1 MSAVKFSAT
10 CGSFKSVA
18 FVLLKRVGV
27 VMSRVGKKP
36 IEIPSGVEAKLETG
50 KVTVKGPLGEMSQ
63 DVNPKLTIKKEN
75 NKLLV
80 ERPSN
85 QKTYRELHGLTRN
98 LIANMV
104 TGVSKGYEKTLE
116 ISGVGFKAAA
126 QGTNLM
132 LTLGFSHPI
141 VYPLPKGIKATVDA
155 KQTQVTLKGVDKQL
169 VGQIAANIR
178 GLKKPEPY
186 KGKGIKYSNEVIQR
200 KEGKA
205 GKGGK

>member
-1 MSAVKFSAT
+1 
-10 CGSFKSVA
+10 
-18 FVLLKRVGV
+18 
-27 VMSRVGKKP
+27 MSRVGKKP
-36 IEIPSGVEAKLETG
+36 IDIPSGVEAKLETG
-50 KVTVKGPLGEMSQ
+50 KVTVKGPLGEISQ

-75 NKLLV
+75 NKILV

-85 QKTYRELHGLTRN
+85 QKIYREMHGLTRN

-104 TGVSKGYEKTLE
+104 NGVSKGYEKILE
-116 ISGVGFKAAA
+116 ITGVGFKASA

-132 LTLGFSHPI
+132 LNLGFSHPI

-155 KQTQVTLKGVDKQL
+155 KQTQITLKGVDKQL

-178 GLKKPEPY
+178 SLKKPEPY

>member
-1 MSAVKFSAT
+1 
-10 CGSFKSVA
+10 
-18 FVLLKRVGV
+18 
-27 VMSRVGKKP
+27 MSRVGKKP
-36 IEIPSGVEAKLETG
+36 IDIPSGVDAKLETG
-50 KVTVKGPLGEMSQ
+50 KVTVKGPLGEISQ

-80 ERPSN
+80 ERTTN
-85 QKTYRELHGLTRN
+85 QKIYRELHGLTRN

-104 TGVSKGYEKTLE
+104 SGVSKGYEKTLD
-116 ISGVGFKAAA
+116 ITGVGFKASA

-132 LTLGFSHPI
+132 LNLGFSHPI

-155 KQTQVTLKGVDKQL
+155 KQTQITLKGVDKQL

-178 GLKKPEPY
+178 SLKKPEPY

>member
-1 MSAVKFSAT
+1 
-10 CGSFKSVA
+10 
-18 FVLLKRVGV
+18 
-27 VMSRVGKKP
+27 MSRVGKKP

-63 DVNPKLTIKKEN
+63 NVNPKLTIKKESN
-75 NKLLV
+75 TLVV

-85 QKTYRELHGLTRN
+85 QKLYREMHGLTRN

-126 QGTNLM
+126 QGSNLM
-132 LTLGFSHPI
+132 LSLGFSHPI
-141 VYPLPKGIKATVDA
+141 IYPMPKGIKATVDS
-155 KQTQVTLKGVDKQL
+155 KQTQITLKGVDKQL
-169 VGQIAANIR
+169 VGQIAANLR
-178 GLKKPEPY
+178 SLKKPEPY
-186 KGKGIKYSNEVIQR
+186 KGKGIKYSTEVIKR

>member
-1 MSAVKFSAT
+1 
-10 CGSFKSVA
+10 
-18 FVLLKRVGV
+18 
-27 VMSRVGKKP
+27 MSRVGKKP

-50 KVTVKGPLGEMSQ
+50 KITVKGPLGEISY

-80 ERPSN
+80 ERPSD
-85 QKTYRELHGLTRN
+85 QKVYRELHGLTRN

-116 ISGVGFKAAA
+116 ISGVGFKASA
-126 QGTNLM
+126 QGSNLM
-132 LTLGFSHPI
+132 LNLGFSHPI

-155 KQTQVTLKGVDKQL
+155 KQTQIVLKGVDKQL
-169 VGQIAANIR
+169 VGQIAANLR
-178 GLKKPEPY
+178 SLKEPEPY
-186 KGKGIKYSNEVIQR
+186 KGKGIKYNDEIIHR